1 MSFSFA
7 SGSAWQCVK
16 KSLHR
21 GLGEAPAALMRPPMV
36 VLDQPGIEISL
47 QLLDAVVDL
56 LAERDAIE
64 LIQYSAMEALTDSI
78 GLRALGLG
86 AAVINVLDGEVEL
99 VFMAL
104 GPTKFGAAIGQHA
117 RQPDTVLVI
126 ERHHPVIENLGRRD
140 RGLAVIEFCKADL
153 GVGVDD
159 SLLIDPADALQG
171 TDVKGILRAA
181 IAGAFALELA
191 MRLLVGFG
199 LLERGD
205 LGLGQQDAILRHL
218 GFERLEAMLD
228 RGQIVALPHAA
239 HPGGRGPCHRNRD
252 PRAMARLT

>member
-36 VLDQPGIEISL
+36 VLDQPGIEISQ

-86 AAVINVLDGEVEL
+86 AAVINVLDREVEL

-104 GPTKFGAAIGQHA
+104 GPAIGQHA

-126 ERHHPVIENLGRRD
+126 ERHHPVVEDLGSRD
-140 RGLAVIEFCKADL
+140 RGLAVIEFGKADL
-153 GVGVDD
+153 GVCVDD

-181 IAGAFALELA
+181 IAGTFALELA
-191 MRLLVGFG
+191 MRLLVGLG

>member
-7 SGSAWQCVK
+7 SGSAWQCVN

-86 AAVINVLDGEVEL
+86 AAVINVLDREVEL
-99 VFMAL
+99 V
-104 GPTKFGAAIGQHA
+104 
-117 RQPDTVLVI
+117 
-126 ERHHPVIENLGRRD
+126 
-140 RGLAVIEFCKADL
+140 
-153 GVGVDD
+153 
-159 SLLIDPADALQG
+159 
-171 TDVKGILRAA
+171 
-181 IAGAFALELA
+181 
-191 MRLLVGFG
+191 
-199 LLERGD
+199 
-205 LGLGQQDAILRHL
+205 
-218 GFERLEAMLD
+218 
-228 RGQIVALPHAA
+228 
-239 HPGGRGPCHRNRD
+239 
-252 PRAMARLT
+252 

>member
-7 SGSAWQCVK
+7 SGSASRKVCIGVLPKHQ
-16 KSLHR
+16 R
-21 GLGEAPAALMRPPMV
+21 PLMRPPMV

-86 AAVINVLDGEVEL
+86 AAVINVLDREVEL

-104 GPTKFGAAIGQHA
+104 GPAKLGAAIGQHA

-126 ERHHPVIENLGRRD
+126 ERHHPVVEDLGSRD
-140 RGLAVIEFCKADL
+140 RGLAVIEFGKADL
-153 GVGVDD
+153 GVCVDD
-159 SLLIDPADALQG
+159 SLLIDP
-171 TDVKGILRAA
+171 
-181 IAGAFALELA
+181 
-191 MRLLVGFG
+191 
-199 LLERGD
+199 
-205 LGLGQQDAILRHL
+205 
-218 GFERLEAMLD
+218 
-228 RGQIVALPHAA
+228 
-239 HPGGRGPCHRNRD
+239 
-252 PRAMARLT
+252 

>member
-1 MSFSFA
+1 MVMAVLRQCICRQRSIRHEFLLRQ
-7 SGSAWQCVK
+7 WQCVK

-21 GLGEAPAALMRPPMV
+21 GLAEAPAALMRPPMV

-86 AAVINVLDGEVEL
+86 AAVVDVLDGEVEL

-104 GPTKFGAAIGQHA
+104 GPAKLGAAIGQHA
-117 RQPDTVLVI
+117 RQPYTVLVI
-126 ERHHPVIENLGRRD
+126 DRHHPVVEDLGSSD

-153 GVGVDD
+153 GVCVDD
-159 SLLIDPADALQG
+159 GLLIDPADALQG

-191 MRLLVGFG
+191 MRLLVSLG
-199 LLERGD
+199 LLERGN
-205 LGLGQQDAILRHL
+205 LGLDQQGPILRHFGL
-218 GFERLEAMLD
+218 QRLEAMLH
-228 RGQIVALPHAA
+228 RGQIVPLPYAA
-239 HPGGRGPCHRNRD
+239 HTGGRD
-252 PRAMARLT
+252 